1 MSFIEW
7 FLEPANPGP
16 IGKLGLNSPESDDDD
31 DKPPRKWLI
40 WLAVVVGLILFG
52 VGLFWAFQ
60 DLSHRAAL
68 PIISRLCYLALY
80 ILIGHLITAKPNYT
94 NVGWV
99 GGLIDNPFR
108 ISDDYNRWLVFI
120 KAILLPGKLI
130 AYSLIM
136 SWHLSKHLYN
146 KLNK

>member
-7 FLEPANPGP
+7 LLEPANPGP
-16 IGKLGLNSPESDDDD
+16 VSKLETNSHEPDND

-40 WLAVVVGLILFG
+40 WLAVVIGWLVLG
-52 VGLFWAFQ
+52 VAFYWVFQ
-60 DLSHRAAL
+60 DLFHEETKSIL
-68 PIISRLCYLALY
+68 VKLGNLALY
-80 ILIGHLITAKPNYT
+80 ILTGHFVTAKPNYT
-94 NVGWV
+94 NVGWL
-99 GGLIDNPFR
+99 GGVIDNPFR

-120 KAILLPGKLI
+120 EVILLPGKLM

-136 SWHLSKHLYN
+136 SWLLVRHLYK